1 MFDNYM
7 VALASLLLDPFIE
20 LEWYENSCSSSSTI
34 RNTSLGPNFPT
45 MAIRFN
51 GQIPKTLNPNY
62 MLSFFKDYCK
72 ALSTH
77 ATNVVLFNS
86 KYIFLPW

>member
-1 MFDNYM
+1 
-7 VALASLLLDPFIE
+7 
-20 LEWYENSCSSSSTI
+20 
-34 RNTSLGPNFPT
+34 